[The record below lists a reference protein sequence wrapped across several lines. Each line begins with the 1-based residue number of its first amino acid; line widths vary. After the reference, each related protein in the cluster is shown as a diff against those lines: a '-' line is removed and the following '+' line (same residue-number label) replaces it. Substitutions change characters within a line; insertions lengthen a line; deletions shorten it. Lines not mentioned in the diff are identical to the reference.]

1 MDAGHSSPAP
11 GAEEAQ
17 TGGRSRRPAWFR
29 RAGETAN
36 RLASSKVARTVVTL
50 AILAIAAL
58 LIRAELASTRLA
70 DVMRAIAATPP
81 WAMGLCLVFTAASY
95 GCGAMVEWYALRFI
109 GKPLPL
115 GRTALAAAGASAVSI
130 AMGFGLASGTAARLR
145 FYAFAHLS
153 AADVAKVTGLVSAAI
168 FITGL
173 ATLGLAGLGDLGAVA
188 VRLHW
193 PFWCVALLSALLLG
207 LLPGWFLL
215 LKRWPGHEGR
225 ALRGGGRALCL
236 AAGIGN
242 WMFQGAALFVLTAR
256 SLADFPAVLS
266 AFSFG
271 ALIGSVLGVPADLGV
286 LDATVLGSRSL
297 GAAHQTAA
305 ALVLFRLIYQALP
318 LTLATAALTLRPMA
332 RAVRKIA
339 G

>member
-1 MDAGHSSPAP
+1 MDADPASPATAP
-11 GAEEAQ
+11 PDLQ
-17 TGGRSRRPAWFR
+17 KGGRLR
-29 RAGETAN
+29 RAARAAN
-36 RLASSKVARTVVTL
+36 RLASSKIARTVVTI

-58 LIRAELASTRLA
+58 LIRSQLASTRFA
-70 DVMRAIAATPP
+70 DVARAIAATPR
-81 WAMGLCLVFTAASY
+81 WAMELCIVFTAASY
-95 GCGAMVEWYALRFI
+95 GCGALVEWYALRFI

-115 GRTALAAAGASAVSI
+115 GRTIVAAAGASAVSI

-145 FYAFAHLS
+145 FYAFAELGAGD
-153 AADVAKVTGLVSAAI
+153 AAKITGLVSAAI

-173 ATLGLAGLGDLGAVA
+173 ATLGMAGLGDLGAVA
-188 VRLHW
+188 ARLHW
-193 PFWCVALLSALLLG
+193 PLWSVGLLAAVLVG
-207 LLPGWFLL
+207 LLPAWFLL
-215 LKRWPGHEGR
+215 LKRWPGHDGR

-242 WMFQGAALFVLTAR
+242 WLFQGAALFVLTAR
-256 SLADFPAVLS
+256 SVADLPSVLS
-266 AFSFG
+266 AFSLG

-305 ALVLFRLIYQALP
+305 ALVLFRLIYQLLP
-318 LTLATAALTLRPMA
+318 LVLATAALMLRPMA
-332 RAVRKIA
+332 RAVRKAA